1 MHCIL
6 LWTSYFRSIQFYC
19 LLSVLYIFQFL
30 SVLLIVTDLVS
41 VSCFKSCKF
50 GQFFGTGTNRWCLGE
65 NNVYQNGEW
74 RFYVSW
80 IGSCYVTS
88 NVSYLLCE
96 IWGTHIGVAGMWHLS
111 LSEWIPTF
119 WRFTGSLSS
128 GSNRLLFRVKQLILF
143 GLLDPENKG
152 AMVLQNSRRHLRTYW
167 TSHPRRMESTFG

>member
-1 MHCIL
+1 MSHHMHCIL
-6 LWTSYFRSIQFYC
+6 LWTSYFRSIQFCC
-19 LLSVLYIFQFL
+19 LLSLLYIFQFL
-30 SVLLIVTDLVS
+30 SVLLIVTDLLS

-96 IWGTHIGVAGMWHLS
+96 IWGTHIGVAEDSSPLGCGTCPWV
-111 LSEWIPTF
+111 
-119 WRFTGSLSS
+119 S
-128 GSNRLLFRVKQLILF
+128 GSQHFEGSQ
-143 GLLDPENKG
+143 GLY
-152 AMVLQNSRRHLRTYW
+152 LQGPTDCCS
-167 TSHPRRMESTFG
+167 G